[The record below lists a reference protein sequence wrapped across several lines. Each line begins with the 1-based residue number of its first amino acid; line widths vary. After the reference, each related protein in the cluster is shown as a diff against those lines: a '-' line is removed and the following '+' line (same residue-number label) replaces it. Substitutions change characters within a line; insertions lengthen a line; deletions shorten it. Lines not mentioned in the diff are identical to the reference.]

1 VELNQTLLPLS
12 VFLLA
17 GTGCLF
23 TTFTSVDHE
32 NTFNTGKYFYKYSEV
47 LSLKS
52 LKIS

>member
-17 GTGCLF
+17 GTGCSF
-23 TTFTSVDHE
+23 TFTSVDHE